1 MKLTEKLS
9 ALRGKVKAGIE
20 SADIAFLLLRISI
33 FWGGIGWLFF
43 SEISDQTFQHV
54 SSIFTF
60 FALYSLLIYV
70 WLFLLPQK
78 KKIIYGVALVFDLL
92 YASLLVRV
100 TGGFESSFFN
110 GFYLITALY
119 SFYFGLIP
127 GTVIA
132 AVAGGLYFVSCGYQ
146 FYELHWTDFIVR
158 VAFLFLLAIPL
169 GVLSQKL
176 NEDKEKML
184 NLNRDLKSSIEK
196 LKNVQERLIDVE
208 KLSALGRLTADVAHE
223 IRNPLT
229 SIGGF
234 ARRLNSKLQGE
245 TKEKEYT
252 EVIVSEVNRLERILK
267 DVLTFS
273 REPKSD
279 MEYQDI
285 NSIAEESMGALE
297 ILCKEKSLNIKMTL
311 GDQLPQV
318 LIDRIQVWQAV
329 NNLVSYA
336 IEVTPSCGTL
346 TLKTYM
352 QRVFEVGYVVIEV
365 SDTGPGLTDEAV
377 NMIFE
382 PFYNSGEIGV
392 GTGLGLAICKKI
404 MDEHYGLIFAESEL
418 EKGTTVK
425 MLFPYQ
431 DRENGEMVKC
441 WEFNKCGIGNTEG
454 AAGMRCPAYPNYGR
468 ICWAIAGTFC
478 GQKVSGAI
486 AQKLGDCKRCKFYQQ
501 VAIWKDI

>member
-1 MKLTEKLS
+1 MLS
-9 ALRGKVKAGIE
+9 ALREKIKTDIE
-20 SADIAFLLLRISI
+20 SADIAFLLLRIAI

-43 SEISDQTFQHV
+43 SEIPEQTFRHV
-54 SSIFTF
+54 SVIFAF
-60 FALYSLLIYV
+60 FAVYCLFIYL

-78 KKIIYGVALVFDLL
+78 KKVIYSFALFFDLL

-127 GTVIA
+127 GAVIA
-132 AVAGGLYFVSCGYQ
+132 AVSSGLYFVSCGYQ
-146 FYELHWTDFIVR
+146 FYALHWTDFIVR
-158 VAFLFLLAIPL
+158 VAFLFLLAVPL

-176 NEDKEKML
+176 KEDKEKMQS
-184 NLNRDLKSSIEK
+184 LNRGLEDSIEK
-196 LKNVQERLIDVE
+196 LQQVQGKLINAE

-234 ARRLNSKLQGE
+234 ARRLNKKLQQG
-245 TKEKEYT
+245 TKEKEYA
-252 EVIVSEVNRLERILK
+252 EVIVTEVNRLERILK

-273 REPKSD
+273 REPKTD
-279 MEYQDI
+279 MEYQDL
-285 NSIAEESMGALE
+285 NNIAKESMQEMEA
-297 ILCKEKSLNIKMTL
+297 LCKEKSLNVVVML
-311 GDQLPQV
+311 GDHLPHIF
-318 LIDRIQVWQAV
+318 IDRMQVKQAI
-329 NNLVSYA
+329 NNLVLFA
-336 IEVTPSCGTL
+336 IEAMPLNSTL
-346 TLKTYM
+346 TLKTSIEEM
-352 QRVFEVGYVVIEV
+352 FDVDYVVVEV
-365 SDTGPGLTDEAV
+365 SDTGPGVKDEALK
-377 NMIFE
+377 MIFE

-404 MDEHYGLIFAESEL
+404 MDEHYGLIFAESEPG
-418 EKGTTVK
+418 KGTTVK
-425 MLFPYQ
+425 MMFPYQ
-431 DRENGEMVKC
+431 GRERQDQINC
-441 WEFNKCGIGNTEG
+441 WEFHDCGVENTEG

-486 AQKLGDCKRCKFYQQ
+486 AQKLGDCRKCKFYQQ